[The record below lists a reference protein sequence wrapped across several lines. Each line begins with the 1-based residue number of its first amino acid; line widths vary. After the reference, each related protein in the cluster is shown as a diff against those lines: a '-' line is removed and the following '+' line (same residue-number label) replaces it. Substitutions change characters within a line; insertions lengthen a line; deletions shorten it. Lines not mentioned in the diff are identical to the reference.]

1 MSNLKGDKLFV
12 NLGASQTRRRLVG
25 FGHGVRKV
33 QTNGRNRAVVIHTA
47 YGRSLAELKAKFADV
62 GCSESEHDLEEPIEN
77 LRNVGAASAAWLRE
91 AGVGT
96 IGELR
101 RVGPVTAYLR
111 VRRAEPQASLNL
123 LWALVAGLD
132 DRDWRELSDE
142 ERSRLLT
149 EVRVVS

>member
-1 MSNLKGDKLFV
+1 MSEPKGDKLFV
-12 NLGASQTRRRLVG
+12 NLGASQARRRLLG

-47 YGRSLAELKAKFADV
+47 YGRSLAELKAKFGDV
-62 GCSESEHDLEEPIEN
+62 GCAESERDLEEPIEN
-77 LRNVGAASAAWLRE
+77 LRNVGAASASWLRA

-101 RVGPVTAYLR
+101 RVGPVAAYLR
-111 VRRAEPQASLNL
+111 VQRVERRAGLNL

-132 DRDWRELSDE
+132 DRDWRELSE
-142 ERSRLLT
+142 EEKRRLLA
-149 EVRVVS
+149 EMNAR

>member
-1 MSNLKGDKLFV
+1 MAEPKGDKLFV
-12 NLGASQTRRRLVG
+12 NLGASQARRRLLG

-33 QTNGRNRAVVIHTA
+33 QTNGRNRAVILHTA

-62 GCSESEHDLEEPIEN
+62 GCSESERDLEEPIEN
-77 LRNVGAASAAWLRE
+77 LRNVGAASASWLRE

-101 RVGPVTAYLR
+101 RVGPVAAYLR
-111 VRRAEPQASLNL
+111 VQRVERRAGLNL

-132 DRDWRELSDE
+132 DRDWRELSE
-142 ERSRLLT
+142 EEKRRLLA
-149 EVRVVS
+149 EVDAR

>member
-1 MSNLKGDKLFV
+1 MAEPKGDKLFV
-12 NLGASQTRRRLVG
+12 NLGASQARRRLVG

-77 LRNVGAASAAWLRE
+77 LRNIGAASASWLRE

-101 RVGPVTAYLR
+101 RVGPVAAYLR
-111 VRRAEPQASLNL
+111 VQRVERRAGLNL

-132 DRDWRELSDE
+132 DRDWRELSE
-142 ERSRLLT
+142 EEKRRLLA
-149 EVRVVS
+149 EVDAR

>member
-1 MSNLKGDKLFV
+1 MSDPKGDKLFV
-12 NLGASQTRRRLVG
+12 NLGASQTRRRLVA

-62 GCSESEHDLEEPIEN
+62 GYSESEHDLEEPIEN
-77 LRNVGAASAAWLRE
+77 LRNVGAASAVWLRE

-96 IGELR
+96 IDELR
-101 RVGPVTAYLR
+101 RVGPVAAYLR
-111 VRRAEPQASLNL
+111 VQRVERRAGLNL

-132 DRDWRELSDE
+132 DRDWREVSDE
-142 ERSRLLT
+142 EKSRLLA
-149 EVRVVS
+149 EMSAR